1 MMPENNHTVATKR
14 PQENRPSEEFEAY
27 CRTELEHRLN
37 SGQDFDEEAFNKAMA
52 LALRRLR
59 WLEDENVE

>member
-1 MMPENNHTVATKR
+1 MPENNNTVSTNR
-14 PQENRPSEEFEAY
+14 QQENRPSEEFAAY
-27 CRTELEHRLN
+27 CRTEFEHRLN

-59 WLEDENVE
+59 LLEDENVE